1 MATQLNTTDLDFDKI
16 KDNLKT
22 YLKNSGGAFAD
33 YDYEGSGLN
42 SLLDILAYNTHYNAV
57 NAHMAVNESFI
68 DTAQVR
74 ANVVSHAKLIG
85 YIPRSVR
92 APSANIAL
100 KLKRSSGTDT
110 SATLSSG
117 TTFETTVGGVTYTY
131 QTLAD
136 ISSSQYNST
145 TGNFEFDSID
155 IYEGTSRTSQF
166 FFNDN
171 NNQKFVIRD
180 ALLDTSTLKITV
192 KDSAA
197 ATSST
202 TYNLYNSEVDVGKT
216 TAVYFLTENYE
227 GYYQFEFGDNIVGK
241 QPVVG
246 SVITA
251 SYLSSNYTASNGA
264 ASFTFTGAFPTNTAL
279 ADSGA
284 ITVSSVSSG
293 GAAREST
300 ESIQINAPRKFITQ
314 DRAVTTQDYESVVK
328 TIIGD
333 LQDVSVYGGQ
343 TLSPPQYGKVFISV
357 KPQSSLFLTDAQKSS
372 ILTAL
377 ERKRVITVVPEIIDP
392 DYTYLNF
399 NVYFKYDTSL
409 TDRNSDQIKAAV
421 LDKITTFNTTF
432 LEKFGNNFRYSKFLA
447 DIDSTDTAIKGSLAQ
462 IYAYKKITFDNA
474 STAGISVSFGF
485 PLLGDIQQTNP
496 IMTSTGWEFNS
507 KLYFLEDVAISGDD
521 TKRRIQKYYI
531 DTNSTKVVEEREVGF
546 LYPNTGVITLDNQ
559 QVQAPSADV
568 ELKVI
573 PKSYDIPG
581 IENKILTIDT
591 SKTNIF
597 PDANLS
603 TAGGDIV
610 PSTVYNV
617 QPTTTTAS
625 FNPFTTAGTF
635 VPHTM
640 YDPVTGIGY
649 SANTHEQHL
658 LYQELGYTH
667 TPPATSTGTTAS
679 GSSFGTGATVDTGTT
694 ATSSTTSTST
704 STSTSSAP
712 SYSGY

>member
-1 MATQLNTTDLDFDKI
+1 M
-16 KDNLKT
+16 
-22 YLKNSGGAFAD
+22 
-33 YDYEGSGLN
+33 
-42 SLLDILAYNTHYNAV
+42 
-57 NAHMAVNESFI
+57 
-68 DTAQVR
+68 
-74 ANVVSHAKLIG
+74 
-85 YIPRSVR
+85 
-92 APSANIAL
+92 
-100 KLKRSSGTDT
+100 
-110 SATLSSG
+110 
-117 TTFETTVGGVTYTY
+117 
-131 QTLAD
+131 
-136 ISSSQYNST
+136 
-145 TGNFEFDSID
+145 
-155 IYEGTSRTSQF
+155 
-166 FFNDN
+166 
-171 NNQKFVIRD
+171 
-180 ALLDTSTLKITV
+180 
-192 KDSAA
+192 
-197 ATSST
+197 
-202 TYNLYNSEVDVGKT
+202 
-216 TAVYFLTENYE
+216 
-227 GYYQFEFGDNIVGK
+227 
-241 QPVVG
+241 G

-251 SYLSSNYTASNGA
+251 TYLSTNYTASNGA
-264 ASFTFTGAFPTNTAL
+264 ATFTFTGTFPTDTAL
-279 ADSGA
+279 ADSDA
-284 ITVSSVSSG
+284 ITVTSVSSG

-314 DRAVTTQDYESVVK
+314 DRAVTTQDYEAVVK
-328 TIIGD
+328 SIIGD

-343 TLSPPQYGKVFISV
+343 TLNPPQYGKVFISV

-377 ERKRVITVVPEIIDP
+377 ERKRVITVIPEIIDP

-399 NVYFKYDTSL
+399 NVYFKYDTNL
-409 TDRNSDQIKAAV
+409 TDRSSDQIKAAV
-421 LDKITTFNTTF
+421 LDKITTFNNTF

-447 DIDSTDTAIKGSLAQ
+447 DIDSTDTAIKGTLAQ
-462 IYAYKKITFDNA
+462 IYAYKSITFDNA

-485 PLLGDIQQTNP
+485 PLLGDIQQVNP

-507 KLYFLEDVAISGDD
+507 KLYFLEDVPISGDE

-531 DTNSTKVVEEREVGF
+531 DTNNAKVVEEREVGF
-546 LYPNTGVITLDNQ
+546 LYPDTGVITLDNQ
-559 QVQAPSADV
+559 QVQEPSTNV

-573 PKSYDIPG
+573 PKSYDVPG

-603 TAGGDIV
+603 SVGGDIV
-610 PSTVYNV
+610 PSSVYNI
-617 QPTTTTAS
+617 QPTTTTTS

-694 ATSSTTSTST
+694 ATSSTTTT
-704 STSTSSAP
+704 TTTTAAPSAP